1 MKFPLIINSIISLV
15 VDISSCLF
23 LKVIAQVLIQ
33 SSRSVL
39 VIIGLISNWCLKLLL
54 GFDEGDAN

>member
-23 LKVIAQVLIQ
+23 LEVIAQVFIQ
-33 SSRSVL
+33 SYRFVL
-39 VIIGLISNWCLKLLL
+39 VIIGLMSNWCLKLLL
-54 GFDEGDAN
+54 GFVEGDAN